1 MSRMEVVFHFL
12 NEPCVE
18 GCDGKWL
25 ESAREVLRGNNINIF
40 TFADSMR
47 KCLSVGRS
55 KYNNILLY
63 GPRNCG
69 KSFLLNPLEDMYKC
83 FMNPTE
89 GKYCWNGLDNCEVAV
104 LQDLRWSPELIKWSD
119 ILTLLEGQTVHLARP
134 KNIYA
139 TDMTI
144 HKTNT
149 IPFFASTKQPLVL
162 KDSHEQIMKVET
174 LMMEARWHK
183 IEFSYEMP
191 EETIRRMKECPH
203 CFSVLITRRMED

>member
-1 MSRMEVVFHFL
+1 MRQSPKALDDLLSLTWKLDGAPLLQQRKKMSRMEVVFHFL

-89 GKYCWNGLDNCEVAV
+89 GKYCWNGL
-104 LQDLRWSPELIKWSD
+104 L
-119 ILTLLEGQTVHLARP
+119 
-134 KNIYA
+134 
-139 TDMTI
+139 
-144 HKTNT
+144 
-149 IPFFASTKQPLVL
+149 
-162 KDSHEQIMKVET
+162 
-174 LMMEARWHK
+174 
-183 IEFSYEMP
+183 
-191 EETIRRMKECPH
+191 
-203 CFSVLITRRMED
+203 